1 MNKVA
6 EVKDQPAKR
15 RQARQTEEAK
25 GRGKLDLSTVGGLG
39 LALLGILGGYALE
52 HGRAGDL
59 WGASA
64 ALIVLGGSIGATL
77 VANPVSLV
85 KRAARRASGLIFEY
99 SDNSQETLEQM
110 VSYAMRARKNGVVS
124 LEQEAAEIQDPFLR
138 KSMMLAVDGMDL
150 HEIRAAMELEM
161 DVAERRL
168 EEEAKVFEIAGGF
181 APTIGIIGA
190 VLGLIIVMGELSDMN
205 KVGKGI
211 AAAFVATIY
220 GVGSANL
227 LFLPAALK
235 IKLRGAVDREKREMM
250 LEGVCAIV
258 EGMNPKMLRGKLE
271 AFTSGAP
278 ARAEETTADPQRSA
292 A

>member
-1 MNKVA
+1 MSKLA
-6 EVKDQPAKR
+6 EAKEQPATAKQAGPTSEGKR
-15 RQARQTEEAK
+15 RS
-25 GRGKLDLSTVGGLG
+25 KLDLSTLGGLG

-77 VANPVSLV
+77 VANPVGLV
-85 KRAARRASGLIFEY
+85 KRAARRASSLIFEY
-99 SDNSQETLEQM
+99 SDDSQETLDRM
-110 VSYAMRARKNGVVS
+110 VNYAMRARKNGVVS

-150 HEIRAAMELEM
+150 HEIRASMELEM
-161 DVAERRL
+161 DAAERRL

-227 LFLPAALK
+227 VFLPAALK
-235 IKLRGAVDREKREMM
+235 IKLRGAAEREKREMM
-250 LEGVCAIV
+250 LEGVCGIV

-271 AFTSGAP
+271 AFTAGAP
-278 ARAEETTADPQRSA
+278 EKPEEPAVDPQRTA